1 MLMTPAQLSYTS
13 SVPCAFAAG
22 NSILFACASFIASF
36 PNSAELR
43 PQGCK
48 VAIAPRAR
56 SGNPARNAPM
66 TCGTGNMPCVIIII
80 QRDVVDAVGLRRLN
94 GKVGCSSGVDLDI
107 RWVFICG
114 A

>member
-1 MLMTPAQLSYTS
+1 M
-13 SVPCAFAAG
+13 
-22 NSILFACASFIASF
+22 ILCVSTNFIALC

-56 SGNPARNAPM
+56 SDNPALNALM
-66 TCGTGNMPCVIIII
+66 TCGTGNTSCVVIII
-80 QRDVVDAVGLRRLN
+80 QRDVVDVVGRRRLN
-94 GKVGCSSGVDLDI
+94 GKVACSSGVVLVN
-107 RWVFICG
+107 RWVYICG